1 MFLKFNSHYL
11 LKRITLCLML
21 ISATPVIAQIDTHE
35 VGDMGYLRSP
45 MESSNGIIAT
55 NNRYS
60 EIYTIKNNT
69 LTPILTAN
77 NCGLYTNLS
86 KDGSLLGFKSFND
99 NDEQAPAILDVTT
112 GIVTLL
118 ESYTHQCGQV
128 SFANDGTIAYTMGNT
143 LIIRK
148 GNTRKAFDLGFY
160 TNIANISPDAS
171 QVAYSNIDGRMF
183 IIDTTT
189 GKKEN
194 VAITDGY
201 LAIWSPDGSKIAVQ
215 TANGTLAVQERAT
228 KKIHE
233 LGFGES
239 ISWANNSEELIFTR
253 IERMNEMEVSG
264 SSIRKINFDGSAEIA
279 IVSASDNMPTDAIL
293 THDNKLLIPYKT
305 GAKRGLM
312 MKELTDGITPMTASI
327 KEETVISIAEDD
339 VFGQRLSNPCD
350 NANFKPAISTL
361 AFQQKIGA
369 NDIPYL
375 SQVYDSPS
383 INGCTRY
390 GYVTCAPTSACMYL
404 GYYGLLNKKAT
415 TSRYDGTTKYYAY
428 AIGQTFTNQA
438 GSYTFNLGKYKY
450 CATIYG
456 AYGYMWNT
464 GSPQSHIEDF
474 MKLNGCTSTSKTY
487 TASTAWSR
495 FQTESEAGRPYLLC
509 GYWGSSGHVVLGFA
523 TNCKYRSASGFSQQ
537 TGSFVCHDPYGD
549 YNDSSWAD
557 GDGYHSTY
565 DWVGYN
571 NGQGNI
577 GSHAWSVKVIPPT
590 SSVPKDPCITASTYN
605 VNLSCAVGKTA
616 TAEVTLDGYLLNKWT
631 TVTVTDNNTGYFKVS
646 PEGLNVS
653 GYTHDF
659 DPENPKITIT
669 FSPDKAG
676 TWGGDINGDSY
687 TDYYVTL
694 HSVDTEGKDVYQ
706 WIALNGTALE
716 PKITAS
722 TYVVKLNC
730 AVGETASAEV
740 TLDGQLLNKWTTVKV
755 TDNNTGYF
763 KVSPE
768 GLNVSGY
775 THNFDPVNPKITISF
790 TPKDSGFYGGDIDGD
805 GYRDYYVTLQT
816 VGTNG
821 EDVYQWIGIEGTAY
835 ENSEPYIKADE
846 YFPYFECLVGDTISQ
861 DFVLDGYSLNKWTT
875 VEVSDA
881 AKGIFSV
888 TPEGLNVSGYTNDFD
903 PKNPVI
909 TVKFHPSEEGSWDGD
924 IDNDGYN
931 DFFVRLHS
939 VDTEGKDVYS
949 WIMLK
954 GKATKP
960 RISVSDYKPEFE
972 CEVGDTVSTEITLDG
987 YALNSWTTVSLTE
1000 NCKDMFSVTPTGLDV
1015 SETTNNFTPENPV
1028 LTIKFMPKEAGSW
1041 GGDVDGDGYQDY
1053 YITLHSVDVLGKDV
1067 YQWIILKG
1075 TAIGG
1080 PTQITNVKRD
1090 AIFSITITGT
1100 ELMVSGKTPK
1110 RIELLATNG
1119 GIVAECDNSSTL
1131 NIKHLSAG
1139 IYIAKIYTADKQIIS
1154 HKILIK

>member
-86 KDGSLLGFKSFND
+86 KDGRLLGFKSFND

-215 TANGTLAVQERAT
+215 TANGTLAVQERTT

-239 ISWANNSEELIFTR
+239 VSWANNSEELIFTR

-350 NANFKPAISTL
+350 NANFKPFISTL

-653 GYTHDF
+653 GYTH
-659 DPENPKITIT
+659 
-669 FSPDKAG
+669 
-676 TWGGDINGDSY
+676 
-687 TDYYVTL
+687 
-694 HSVDTEGKDVYQ
+694 
-706 WIALNGTALE
+706 
-716 PKITAS
+716 
-722 TYVVKLNC
+722 
-730 AVGETASAEV
+730 
-740 TLDGQLLNKWTTVKV
+740 
-755 TDNNTGYF
+755 
-763 KVSPE
+763 
-768 GLNVSGY
+768 
-775 THNFDPVNPKITISF
+775 NFDPVNPKITISF

-960 RISVSDYKPEFE
+960 HISVSDYKPEFE

-1053 YITLHSVDVLGKDV
+1053 FITLHSIDLLGKDV

-1080 PTQITNVKRD
+1080 PTQITNVERD

-1110 RIELLATNG
+1110 RIELLASNG

-1139 IYIAKIYTADKQIIS
+1139 IYIAKIYTADDQIMS

>member
-86 KDGSLLGFKSFND
+86 KDGRLLGFKSFND

-239 ISWANNSEELIFTR
+239 VSWANNSEELIFTR

-312 MKELTDGITPMTASI
+312 MKELSDGITPMTASI

-350 NANFKPAISTL
+350 NANFKPSISTL

-653 GYTHDF
+653 GYTH
-659 DPENPKITIT
+659 
-669 FSPDKAG
+669 
-676 TWGGDINGDSY
+676 
-687 TDYYVTL
+687 
-694 HSVDTEGKDVYQ
+694 
-706 WIALNGTALE
+706 
-716 PKITAS
+716 
-722 TYVVKLNC
+722 
-730 AVGETASAEV
+730 
-740 TLDGQLLNKWTTVKV
+740 
-755 TDNNTGYF
+755 
-763 KVSPE
+763 
-768 GLNVSGY
+768 
-775 THNFDPVNPKITISF
+775 NFDPVNPKITISF

-1015 SETTNNFTPENPV
+1015 SETTNNFTSENPV

-1080 PTQITNVKRD
+1080 PTQITNVERD

-1110 RIELLATNG
+1110 RIELLASNG

-1139 IYIAKIYTADKQIIS
+1139 IYIAKIYTTDKQVIT

>member
-1 MFLKFNSHYL
+1 MKKIFLFAILLSCLNIDANAVTYAYNVSSNYDGIYSLASPANFAANNKTSTSSNYNRSGRYYINPGHGGFDSNDRPTPMPLLGGEYLYESETNLDRGFHLRKFIQYNGGSVKFSREGNDSSHDLALSSIASYSSSYGGYFLSLHSNGANASANYHIALYKGSNSTNSIGGSKTMAYQNSYESYLNGCLTNATYTTPRSMADYDLMGWHYGVLKTNTAPGFLVETWFHDYRPEALRFKNSLYNKFLAWQMAVAL
-11 LKRITLCLML
+11 LKYPG
-21 ISATPVIAQIDTHE
+21 ATGNLPACI
-35 VGDMGYLRSP
+35 VGDVRDVKKSCGYTSYVARGRDLYLALNNVTVNLYNTSG
-45 MESSNGIIAT
+45 SLVQTVNTGNKCNGIFAFFVEPGK
-55 NNRYS
+55 YDL
-60 EIYTIKNNT
+60 EIVKDGYKTQRVSVT
-69 LTPILTAN
+69 ATAN
-77 NCGLYTNLS
+77 NATV
-86 KDGSLLGFKSFND
+86 KQFDMVEGSN
-99 NDEQAPAILDVTT
+99 
-112 GIVTLL
+112 
-118 ESYTHQCGQV
+118 
-128 SFANDGTIAYTMGNT
+128 
-143 LIIRK
+143 
-148 GNTRKAFDLGFY
+148 
-160 TNIANISPDAS
+160 
-171 QVAYSNIDGRMF
+171 
-183 IIDTTT
+183 
-189 GKKEN
+189 
-194 VAITDGY
+194 
-201 LAIWSPDGSKIAVQ
+201 
-215 TANGTLAVQERAT
+215 
-228 KKIHE
+228 
-233 LGFGES
+233 
-239 ISWANNSEELIFTR
+239 
-253 IERMNEMEVSG
+253 
-264 SSIRKINFDGSAEIA
+264 
-279 IVSASDNMPTDAIL
+279 
-293 THDNKLLIPYKT
+293 
-305 GAKRGLM
+305 
-312 MKELTDGITPMTASI
+312 
-327 KEETVISIAEDD
+327 
-339 VFGQRLSNPCD
+339 
-350 NANFKPAISTL
+350 
-361 AFQQKIGA
+361 
-369 NDIPYL
+369 
-375 SQVYDSPS
+375 
-383 INGCTRY
+383 
-390 GYVTCAPTSACMYL
+390 
-404 GYYGLLNKKAT
+404 
-415 TSRYDGTTKYYAY
+415 
-428 AIGQTFTNQA
+428 
-438 GSYTFNLGKYKY
+438 
-450 CATIYG
+450 
-456 AYGYMWNT
+456 
-464 GSPQSHIEDF
+464 
-474 MKLNGCTSTSKTY
+474 
-487 TASTAWSR
+487 
-495 FQTESEAGRPYLLC
+495 
-509 GYWGSSGHVVLGFA
+509 SSG
-523 TNCKYRSASGFSQQ
+523 
-537 TGSFVCHDPYGD
+537 
-549 YNDSSWAD
+549 
-557 GDGYHSTY
+557 
-565 DWVGYN
+565 
-571 NGQGNI
+571 
-577 GSHAWSVKVIPPT
+577 
-590 SSVPKDPCITASTYN
+590 ITASTYN

-631 TVTVTDNNTGYFKVS
+631 TVT
-646 PEGLNVS
+646 
-653 GYTHDF
+653 
-659 DPENPKITIT
+659 
-669 FSPDKAG
+669 
-676 TWGGDINGDSY
+676 
-687 TDYYVTL
+687 
-694 HSVDTEGKDVYQ
+694 
-706 WIALNGTALE
+706 
-716 PKITAS
+716 
-722 TYVVKLNC
+722 
-730 AVGETASAEV
+730 
-740 TLDGQLLNKWTTVKV
+740 V

-1015 SETTNNFTPENPV
+1015 SETTNNFTSENPV

-1080 PTQITNVKRD
+1080 PTQITNVERD
-1090 AIFSITITGT
+1090 AIFSITMNGT
-1100 ELMVSGKTPK
+1100 DLMVSGKTPK

-1119 GIVAECDNSSTL
+1119 AIVAECDNSSTL

-1139 IYIAKIYTADKQIIS
+1139 IYIAKIYTTDKQAIT
-1154 HKILIK
+1154 HKVLIK